1 MKSYFFEGI
10 DKDKDLINKQD
21 NDGDY
26 STILTEWASHFLE
39 LKQKGLIPLFITG
52 AGVSM
57 DVETNKGQKIPDIY
71 KIIETLENKY
81 NQKPSCQTGK
91 LAELFQTLNE
101 LKRKDKKDR
110 GTVAR
115 LLDIFQ
121 EKEDLEGIWKDFN
134 EELIDIIID
143 TKRSPFHEKLADVHR
158 NYGAVT
164 LTLNFDGLL
173 IREFEKY
180 GDYEKEKAFSLP
192 KPEECE
198 SFFLRLRNDKS
209 SLKEYLEIQIR
220 GDIFYITCDADGF
233 CPQKGQPH
241 SLWAFIASYHRDSKH
256 GEYEKYDKTF
266 FLKCPACGKPGKS
279 FLSFPGSYKK
289 EKSMREML
297 EIVWKHLSFR
307 IGSVTVAGCSCEWD
321 PLLIA
326 FLGDLLTERD
336 IPLLVIDKE
345 PQRNGKYK
353 YIIEELVK
361 SNIHDAKALGVSA
374 KEFIEDLTIELNRQ
388 SQSLTYGREPKYDL
402 DPLSND
408 NFWHDKFN
416 REFQIIS
423 KNINYLSQ
431 VEIDLLSELKGN
443 KLHKISQLGLKSRWL
458 GIDEGSHTRYHHSLG
473 VMKIASYL
481 YDAITKKEN
490 IGNPYERQFLRIAAV
505 MHDIGHLPFSH
516 LIESVFN
523 ELNWKPA
530 DYKEYYSHEFQTEKQ
545 IDKIFSK
552 SNYENQLNNI
562 GYSRKDL
569 KRLINGCFGVGY
581 LDAIINSPIDSDKI
595 DYVFRDTQ
603 YTGRKIFLDSVQFLK
618 DITDGLEITP
628 EKHLSFLGIS
638 AVAAAQL
645 LEARRHLYEHL
656 YLQPGIVILEGIVKL
671 IIKTYFVHSIDM
683 GDNDIIESMKNEND
697 LIDYP
702 DLGEYKIN
710 YCINNKLLSV
720 MINKDLDE
728 MGIINFMYNEICD
741 IEYISDSFKESLKE
755 SFSLIERTTDNGAI
769 NEFEK
774 QIIHRR
780 IKYQKDNK
788 DNISEII
795 KDVSFRFPGAAIIE
809 AVKQPDFLSSANS
822 RKKRERSDGTTTF
835 AECTIVPKG
844 DYHSWNPTDIAAKS
858 IHDSS
863 LNEKKD
869 EVIIVYIYPMLGTSD
884 DTYFKQAVN
893 LFDKIVEKNSIMVI
907 DNDRKNSQ
915 YKE

>member
-10 DKDKDLINKQD
+10 DKDIINKQD
-21 NDGDY
+21 NDGNY

-57 DVETNKGQKIPDIY
+57 DVKTNKPDVETNKPQKIPDIY
-71 KIIETLENKY
+71 EMIDLLKKGYDQE
-81 NQKPSCQTGK
+81 PSCQDVEITD
-91 LAELFQTLNE
+91 LFQTLNE

-110 GTVAR
+110 STVAR
-115 LLDIFQ
+115 LLNIFQ
-121 EKEDLEGIWKDFN
+121 EKEDLKSIWKDFN
-134 EELIDIIID
+134 DNLVDIIIN
-143 TKRSPFHEKLADVHR
+143 TEQSPFHAKLADIHR

-164 LTLNFDGLL
+164 MTLNFDGLL
-173 IREFEKY
+173 IREFEIHSHRK
-180 GDYEKEKAFSLP
+180 DEKAFSLP
-192 KPEECE
+192 MTEECE
-198 SFFLRLRNDKS
+198 NFFLRLRNDKT

-233 CPQKGQPH
+233 CPQKGQQH
-241 SLWAFIASYHRDSKH
+241 SLWAFIASYPRDSNH
-256 GEYEKYDKTF
+256 NEYNKDF

-279 FLSFPGSYKK
+279 FLSFPGSYEK
-289 EKSMREML
+289 EKDMRKML
-297 EIVWKHLSFR
+297 QIVWKYLSFR
-307 IGSVTVAGCSCEWD
+307 IGSVTVAGCSGEWD

-336 IPLLVIDKE
+336 IPLLVIDSE

-361 SNIHDAKALGVSA
+361 SNIRNAKALGVSA
-374 KEFIEDLTIELNRQ
+374 KEFIDDLTIELDRQRQ
-388 SQSLTYGREPKYDL
+388 SLPRRTEPKYEKNPQSD
-402 DPLSND
+402 
-408 NFWHDKFN
+408 DKFWYE
-416 REFQIIS
+416 RFKKDFS
-423 KNINYLSQ
+423 KESSDNINKLSE
-431 VEIDLLSELKGN
+431 VESKLLSEQLVSN

-458 GIDEGSHTRYHHSLG
+458 DIDEGSHTRYQHSLG

-481 YDAITKKEN
+481 YDAITRKES
-490 IGNPYERQFLRIAAV
+490 IGNPYERQFLRIAAL

-545 IDKIFSK
+545 IDEIFSNP
-552 SNYENQLNNI
+552 SNPYFGEQLAAI

-569 KRLINGCFGVGY
+569 KSLINGCFGVGY

-595 DYVFRDTQ
+595 DYVFRDTE
-603 YTGRKIFLDSVQFLK
+603 YTGRKIFLDAVQFVR
-618 DITDGLEITP
+618 DITNGLEITP
-628 EKHLSFLGIS
+628 EKHLSFSGIS

-683 GDNDIIESMKNEND
+683 PAEKIDSMKNG

-710 YCINNKLLSV
+710 YCINTMLDKMKEN
-720 MINKDLDE
+720 DFDE
-728 MGIINFMYNEICD
+728 MDIIKFMYGKISKID
-741 IEYISDSFKESLKE
+741 YISKDPFKENLKNIYE
-755 SFSLIERTTDNGAI
+755 LITSTKSNGAI

-774 QIIHRR
+774 KIIRKR
-780 IKYQKDNK
+780 IKYQKDK
-788 DNISEII
+788 ISEII
-795 KDVSFRFPGAAIIE
+795 KDVSFKFPGAAIIE

-822 RKKRERSDGTTTF
+822 RKERERSDGTNTF
-835 AECTIVPKG
+835 AECIIVPKG
-844 DYHSWNPTDIAAKS
+844 DYHSWNPTDKAVKS
-858 IHDSS
+858 THDSS
-863 LNEKKD
+863 L
-869 EVIIVYIYPMLGTSD
+869 
-884 DTYFKQAVN
+884 
-893 LFDKIVEKNSIMVI
+893 SIHH
-907 DNDRKNSQ
+907 KLT
-915 YKE
+915 